1 MSERLGEA
9 LLDLRTSD
17 KGLDQG
23 IRRAERQAEGLGRR
37 FDLTAAKALQLGRN
51 LALGA
56 AAGATALGLL
66 IKRQIDNADAMS
78 KSAQRAGVTTEAL
91 SRLAWAGEL
100 SDVSL
105 GSLTTSMGRLSNVMS
120 QVIAGTSKETVAL
133 FDALGI
139 SITDASGRMRGADAV
154 MGDIADV
161 FASME
166 NGADKTA
173 IAIRIFGRSGAELI
187 PLLNNG
193 RRGLAEM
200 ADEADRLGITIS
212 TDMGR
217 RAEAFN
223 DAMTRVRAVFQG
235 IVVQLAGEVLPHL
248 EAFAD
253 RLNDPAMV
261 ANVQSIAR
269 DVVSALGTIATA
281 LGKLISLFKQLKEW
295 TEWAGEIAPYGFF
308 GLAKSA
314 SDAMTGGGETPTGPQ
329 ALDDA
334 AFDQRFQGHLPGK
347 TSRLQPP
354 KPKRK
359 PVRLG
364 EVLGG
369 LGGSGSGT
377 SALDAENAKLE
388 TKRQALLDLIKRLQE
403 ERDVMRETDPV
414 MREMIRLRELLAAAT
429 PAQAEEIRKLIEET
443 TREQKAMEA
452 AQDAME
458 TFGRMGVN
466 ALSALADGSRSLEDT
481 LKQLLLQLADLA
493 LQAALLGQG
502 PLAGLFGISGGG
514 LIGALGG
521 LFSGFFATGGL
532 IPSGTFGIVGER
544 GPEPVIGTSRGA
556 MVLPNSTLSG
566 KGAGKGRGGDGHSST
581 TVRVIMPEGWR
592 AEIVEEARQ
601 GAADDTVS
609 IIEQYDRGRSNR
621 YENGAEFG

>member
-1 MSERLGEA
+1 MAERLGEA
-9 LLDLRTSD
+9 LLDIRTSD
-17 KGLDQG
+17 KGFDQG
-23 IRRAERQAEGLGRR
+23 VRRAERQSEGLGRS
-37 FDLTAAKALQLGRN
+37 FDATAAKALRLGRN
-51 LALGA
+51 LALAA
-56 AAGATALGLL
+56 AAGAAALGALV
-66 IKRQIDNADAMS
+66 KRQIDNADAMS

-91 SRLAWAGEL
+91 SRLAWAGDL

-105 GSLTTSMGRLSNVMS
+105 GTLTTSMGRLANVMS
-120 QVIAGTSKETVAL
+120 QVAGGQVKETVAL
-133 FDALGI
+133 FEALGI
-139 SITDASGRMRGADAV
+139 SVTDANGQLRSADTV
-154 MGDIADV
+154 IGELADV

-166 NGADKTA
+166 DGADKTA

-193 RRGLAEM
+193 RKGLAEM

-314 SDAMTGGGETPTGPQ
+314 SDAMTGGGEAPTGPQ
-329 ALDDA
+329 PLEDA
-334 AFDQRFQGHLPGK
+334 AFDDRFQGNRPGR
-347 TSRLQPP
+347 TSRLTPP
-354 KPKRK
+354 EPPR
-359 PVRLG
+359 RTFNLG

-369 LGGSGSGT
+369 SGSGSADT
-377 SALDAENAKLE
+377 AALKAEIDKLE
-388 TKRQALLDLIKRLQE
+388 MKRQAVKDLITQLEDEQA
-403 ERDVMRETDPV
+403 VMQETDPV
-414 MREMIRLRELLAAAT
+414 MREMIRLRGLLAEAT
-429 PAQAEEIRKLIEET
+429 PEQTKRVRELITET
-443 TREQKAMEA
+443 LRERQAMEA

-481 LKQLLLQLADLA
+481 LKQLGSQLADLV

-502 PLAGLFGISGGG
+502 PLAGLFGFGGGGG
-514 LIGALGG
+514 LFGAIGS
-521 LFSGFFATGGL
+521 LFSGFRATGGL

-556 MVLPNSTLSG
+556 MVLPNSSLAGMSSG
-566 KGAGKGRGGDGHSST
+566 GATRSNT
-581 TVRVIMPEGWR
+581 TVRMIMPEGWR
-592 AEIVEEARQ
+592 TEIVDEARQ
-601 GAADDTVS
+601 GAADDTVR
-609 IIEQYDRGRSNR
+609 IVEQYDRGRSNR